1 MLIYLIHAG
10 FSNKKIPYIGEMI
23 SLNYMSS
30 LLKENGYKTK
40 VVDCYL
46 EGFCQEDIM
55 IQILQNN
62 PSMLAISFY
71 ESNQIEVVEFVRA
84 LRLNGYLNAI
94 VFIGIYATLNTKYLL
109 DEMGDAKNIWCIR
122 GEPEEV
128 ILEFAEKI
136 KKGSLNL
143 NVDKIVYKVESLYIN
158 LNHVNIVRDN
168 NTLPYPDCTVM
179 DRMYKKENVSAY
191 ILSSR
196 GCYGNCSFCVLNI
209 YNSCV
214 TGCNNQPKW
223 RERNVAS
230 VADEMEILAQR
241 YPNTLIK
248 FADSNFM
255 GCNPNRGIELS
266 KELKRRN
273 LKSKFAIECR
283 ANDVEKENFR
293 ALKEVGLVS
302 VFLGIESGSNNVL
315 KRYNKE
321 ISIQKNQEAID
332 IIREL
337 KIGLKIGFI
346 LFDEYSTL
354 NELEENTEFLH
365 KNRSCVFHPYRPL
378 IIEKYRVNGR
388 DPFPTMIKDEKA
400 RLAYE
405 IIKETC
411 QKMLPYRAT
420 LNKHRKNTIKKDA
433 DYRNSVYAI
442 FGKFILFDKHGMDLL
457 LSMCRDS
464 SSSTMH
470 IKAEFMTFVKQFL
483 DDIEIDL
490 RKLEVY

>member
-10 FSNKKIPYIGEMI
+10 FSNIKIPYIGEVI

-30 LLKENGYKTK
+30 LLKDNGYKTK
-40 VVDCYL
+40 VVDCLL
-46 EGFCQEDIM
+46 EGFSQEDM
-55 IQILQNN
+55 MVQILQNN
-62 PSMLAISFY
+62 PSILVISLY
-71 ESNQIEVVEFVRA
+71 ESNQIEVFEFVRT
-84 LRLNGYLNAI
+84 LRLNGYFNSI
-94 VFIGIYATLNTKYLL
+94 VFVGIYATLNTKYLL
-109 DEMGDAKNIWCIR
+109 DAIGDAKNIWCIR
-122 GEPEEV
+122 GESEEV
-128 ILEFAEKI
+128 ILEFAEKVE
-136 KKGSLNL
+136 KESLNP
-143 NVDKIVYKVESLYIN
+143 NVDKIVYKSESIFFN
-158 LNHVNIVRDN
+158 LNHMNIVSDIN
-168 NTLPYPDCTVM
+168 ALPYPDCTVM
-179 DRMYKKENVSAY
+179 DRMYKKENISAY

-196 GCYGNCSFCVLNI
+196 GCYGNCSFCILNI

-214 TGCNNQPKW
+214 TSCNNQPKW

-230 VADEMEILAQR
+230 VADEMEMLAQR

-273 LKSKFAIECR
+273 FKGKFAIECR

-293 ALKEVGLVS
+293 VLKDVGLVS
-302 VFLGIESGSNNVL
+302 VFLGIESGSVNVL

-337 KIGLKIGFI
+337 KIGLKMGFI

-354 NELEENTEFLH
+354 DELEDNAEFLH
-365 KNRSCVFHPYRPL
+365 KNSSCVFHPYRPL
-378 IIEKYRVNGR
+378 IIEKYRVDGR
-388 DPFPTMIKDEKA
+388 NPIPTTIKDEKA

-411 QKMLPYRAT
+411 REMLPYRAI
-420 LNKHRKNTIKKDA
+420 LNSHRKNSIKKDA
-433 DYRNSVYAI
+433 DYRNNVYAI
-442 FGKFILFDKHGMDLL
+442 LGKFILFDKHGMNLL
-457 LSMCRDS
+457 LSMCRAYSCS
-464 SSSTMH
+464 SVS
-470 IKAEFMTFVKQFL
+470 IKAEFMTFVMQFL
-483 DDIEIDL
+483 ADIENDL
-490 RKLEVY
+490 RKLKVY